1 MPCTSHHPHAILGA
15 LGSPVWCKT
24 AHIPRHLQARLNLA
38 KAYHHRPAHAP
49 FSQTCTPAHSGSAV
63 GRRAGLALLEVPA
76 VLDRLDLVGRQE
88 HREAAQPG
96 VRQVGQLR
104 EVQRVGVA
112 RARKHQIDVDR
123 AAALGEVARQLRR
136 DDGPPV
142 AACARGTAGAS
153 CLELAERQWRAGRR
167 CARARTQAIYA
178 CTAKARV
185 ADDKAVWLSVP
196 TLMHSKAAICEPS
209 AQRHDAHGVRLSA
222 HQSAHGDRHARAGSA
237 VSACGGARPVL
248 RRSGTPART

>member
-1 MPCTSHHPHAILGA
+1 
-15 LGSPVWCKT
+15 VWCKT